1 MLKIYWQMIGWLIRA
16 VGAVVAQFVYTEW
29 VGGSNP
35 SPPTWKSEQN
45 GIATALKAVSPLTGC
60 AGSNPVSSSRQIK
73 YYGKISSR
81 RNQK

>member
-60 AGSNPVSSSRQIK
+60 AGSNPVSSFRLK
-73 YYGKISSR
+73 L
-81 RNQK
+81 